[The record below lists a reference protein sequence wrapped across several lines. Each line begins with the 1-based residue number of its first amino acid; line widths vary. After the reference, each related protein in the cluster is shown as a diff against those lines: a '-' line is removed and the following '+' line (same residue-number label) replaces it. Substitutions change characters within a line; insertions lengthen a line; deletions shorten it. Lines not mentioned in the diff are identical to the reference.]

1 MGGAAGSR
9 RLCTALP
16 GSSWALGTPPCF
28 PAGLTSGRAS
38 GAPRPHPGMCRV
50 HGEATACQLSAGR
63 APWAAPSEARCT
75 EEASALC
82 FESLRGR
89 QGPRPRRRPRRPGP
103 PRGQGPQKRRS
114 RGGPPAPGRVPSL
127 GPGRGVASR
136 TWSSGTPGALLAHV
150 RPRRHVGAVTG
161 PGGAGAGRRS
171 RTLGT
176 ALSSSSWGLSDRRA
190 AQTQAF

>member
-89 QGPRPRRRPRRPGP
+89 QGPRLRRRPRRPGP
-103 PRGQGPQKRRS
+103 PRGQGPQKRRA

-136 TWSSGTPGALLAHV
+136 TWSPGTPRGPARSRAPASPRGGCD
-150 RPRRHVGAVTG
+150 RPR
-161 PGGAGAGRRS
+161 GRRCRAVKPDTGDS
-171 RTLGT
+171 LELVKLG
-176 ALSSSSWGLSDRRA
+176 AK
-190 AQTQAF
+190 